1 MSQSGDAF
9 QIASVLPLYQYACD
23 MLRESLDDLD
33 ETDDLAIGIASA
45 IEKLEHYYDNISP
58 MVGISFILDPRQ
70 KISLKALGW
79 KEEWILSV
87 ETHFNDAFDFYK
99 SKQAG
104 QMEANL
110 NSENLLE
117 SGYDMYLKRKY
128 DRIDDDTVDDECVR
142 YFNAPKHPRQS
153 HLLSFWKENNHN

>member
-1 MSQSGDAF
+1 MAKICEDKGIPFLVPVIDVKTRWNSTFDMITRALKIRDEISDTIYAFKDNYLINLLLDDSDYDSLKFLLKVLEPLKEITLRVSQSGDAF

-70 KISLKALGW
+70 KSSFKALG
-79 KEEWILSV
+79 
-87 ETHFNDAFDFYK
+87 
-99 SKQAG
+99 
-104 QMEANL
+104 
-110 NSENLLE
+110 
-117 SGYDMYLKRKY
+117 
-128 DRIDDDTVDDECVR
+128 
-142 YFNAPKHPRQS
+142 
-153 HLLSFWKENNHN
+153 